1 MTFVAISDTHL
12 HNWSQFAIPTE
23 SGINSRLL
31 QILKAIEEAACA
43 ADYHAPAGVVPTVY
57 HGGDLFHVRGS
68 LTPSVLNAVLDFF
81 KTIHRDYGVRFRM
94 IAGNHDLETKDSCP
108 TGNAAAALNSLPFV
122 EVVSEKTLFEDHKV
136 ALLPWRDSMDDLR
149 ADLAHVKDAIGASV
163 ASKWTAIIHAPVN
176 GVVLGIPDHGF
187 DGKELASYG
196 FGLVLAGHY
205 HNHKKIGTV
214 ANSRW

>member
-1 MTFVAISDTHL
+1 MQL
-12 HNWSQFAIPTE
+12 R
-23 SGINSRLL
+23 RLIRCRL
-31 QILKAIEEAACA
+31 WRL
-43 ADYHAPAGVVPTVY
+43 YP
-57 HGGDLFHVRGS
+57 
-68 LTPSVLNAVLDFF
+68 
-81 KTIHRDYGVRFRM
+81 
-94 IAGNHDLETKDSCP
+94 
-108 TGNAAAALNSLPFV
+108 
-122 EVVSEKTLFEDHKV
+122 KTLFEDHKV

>member
-108 TGNAAAALNSLPFV
+108 MGNAAAALNSLPFV

-136 ALLPWRDSMDDLR
+136 ALLPWRHSMDDLR
-149 ADLAHVKDAIGASV
+149 ADLAHV
-163 ASKWTAIIHAPVN
+163 
-176 GVVLGIPDHGF
+176 
-187 DGKELASYG
+187 
-196 FGLVLAGHY
+196 
-205 HNHKKIGTV
+205 GTV

>member
-1 MTFVAISDTHL
+1 TLKMPAFEWVHVQLHQQKGMISL
-12 HNWSQFAIPTE
+12 SPPT
-23 SGINSRLL
+23 ICNS
-31 QILKAIEEAACA
+31 A
-43 ADYHAPAGVVPTVY
+43 
-57 HGGDLFHVRGS
+57 
-68 LTPSVLNAVLDFF
+68 
-81 KTIHRDYGVRFRM
+81 
-94 IAGNHDLETKDSCP
+94 
-108 TGNAAAALNSLPFV
+108 
-122 EVVSEKTLFEDHKV
+122 V

>member
-108 TGNAAAALNSLPFV
+108 MGNAAAALVLPLSGQQSSTHRLTGLFLAFQTMG
-122 EVVSEKTLFEDHKV
+122 STEKSS
-136 ALLPWRDSMDDLR
+136 PPM
-149 ADLAHVKDAIGASV
+149 AS
-163 ASKWTAIIHAPVN
+163 
-176 GVVLGIPDHGF
+176 G
-187 DGKELASYG
+187 
-196 FGLVLAGHY
+196 
-205 HNHKKIGTV
+205 
-214 ANSRW
+214 

>member
-94 IAGNHDLETKDSCP
+94 IAGNHDLETKTHVLWAMQLRRLIRCRLWRLYPKKRCSR
-108 TGNAAAALNSLPFV
+108 TTKSLCCHGAIPWTICV
-122 EVVSEKTLFEDHKV
+122 RILRTLKTRS
-136 ALLPWRDSMDDLR
+136 A
-149 ADLAHVKDAIGASV
+149 
-163 ASKWTAIIHAPVN
+163 
-176 GVVLGIPDHGF
+176 
-187 DGKELASYG
+187 
-196 FGLVLAGHY
+196 LVLPLSGQQSSTHRLTGLFLAFQTMGSTE
-205 HNHKKIGTV
+205 KSSPPMASG
-214 ANSRW
+214 

>member
-108 TGNAAAALNSLPFV
+108 MGNAAAALNSLPFV
-122 EVVSEKTLFEDHKV
+122 EVVSEKRCSRTTKSLCCHGAIPWTICVRILRTLKTRS
-136 ALLPWRDSMDDLR
+136 A
-149 ADLAHVKDAIGASV
+149 
-163 ASKWTAIIHAPVN
+163 
-176 GVVLGIPDHGF
+176 
-187 DGKELASYG
+187 
-196 FGLVLAGHY
+196 LVLPLSGQQSSTHRLTGLFLAFQTMGSTE
-205 HNHKKIGTV
+205 KSSPPMASG
-214 ANSRW
+214 

>member
-94 IAGNHDLETKDSCP
+94 IAGK
-108 TGNAAAALNSLPFV
+108 
-122 EVVSEKTLFEDHKV
+122 
-136 ALLPWRDSMDDLR
+136 ALLQIVGGDKL
-149 ADLAHVKDAIGASV
+149 I
-163 ASKWTAIIHAPVN
+163 
-176 GVVLGIPDHGF
+176 
-187 DGKELASYG
+187 
-196 FGLVLAGHY
+196 
-205 HNHKKIGTV
+205 
-214 ANSRW
+214 